1 MTQLPLIELEPA
13 AAPDTPTPPVDE
25 RDRFDVRL
33 ATGATELLEPFNA
46 IGVLAAADVHVG
58 QRLCALAGEA
68 DPTVVLAVALA
79 VRGPRLGHVFT
90 DLATISA
97 TATVDSDE
105 PVDLAALPWPDPAA
119 WRTAVAASP
128 VAGTAVDDGRPL
140 RLVGSALYLDRYWQ
154 EEVRLAGDLRA
165 FADAAPEA
173 VDEAVLRV
181 GLDRLFRG
189 EADHSQ
195 RLAAAAPVLL
205 AVVLGVRGTRMG
217 NLLSALESL
226 LAPPTV
232 DSAEPVALAAPTGKA
247 AARLQEAVHAEAARL
262 DVPDPIRQALL
273 ALEASTL
280 HRLLGWRPG
289 SHSRFRHHR
298 ANRLPHDVVFVDETS
313 MVSLSLMTKLV
324 EAVRPDARLI
334 LVGDPAQLT
343 SVEAGAVL
351 GDVVGPAVTGLRM
364 RAPARA
370 ALAAAAGEPVAAEEP
385 PPGVAVGDGIVVLD
399 RVHRYG
405 GDIAR
410 LAAAVRAGDADDAVA
425 LLDATP
431 DNAVLWLPY
440 DAASAAPGD
449 LAPLRELAVA
459 TGAAIRA
466 AAARGDAAT
475 ALDALRRFRLLC
487 AHRRGPHGAR
497 TWMAQVETW
506 LAGAVPDFAS
516 EGPWYVGRPL
526 LVTENDYPLRLYN
539 GDTGVVVQTEPG
551 RVAAAFDRGGDILA
565 FAPARVGAV
574 DTLNAMTVH
583 KAQGSQFATSAILLP
598 EPTSPILSRELLY
611 TAITR
616 AQERVVLIGTEAAV
630 RAAVQRPV
638 ARASGLRDRLW
649 VG

>member
-46 IGVLAAADVHVG
+46 IGVLAAADVHVA

-189 EADHSQ
+189 EADQQPAPGGRRGRAPAPRRRGRRPRHRQ
-195 RLAAAAPVLL
+195 DDDGGAHRRVAARAGRTA
-205 AVVLGVRGTRMG
+205 T
-217 NLLSALESL
+217 
-226 LAPPTV
+226 PPL
-232 DSAEPVALAAPTGKA
+232 VALAAPTGKA

-313 MVSLSLMTKLV
+313 MVSLSLMAKLV

-459 TGAAIRA
+459 TGARHPRGGRA
-466 AAARGDAAT
+466 AATRPPRWTPCAASASCARTGVARTARGPGWP
-475 ALDALRRFRLLC
+475 RW
-487 AHRRGPHGAR
+487 RRGSP
-497 TWMAQVETW
+497 AQC
-506 LAGAVPDFAS
+506 
-516 EGPWYVGRPL
+516 R
-526 LVTENDYPLRLYN
+526 
-539 GDTGVVVQTEPG
+539 
-551 RVAAAFDRGGDILA
+551 
-565 FAPARVGAV
+565 
-574 DTLNAMTVH
+574 
-583 KAQGSQFATSAILLP
+583 
-598 EPTSPILSRELLY
+598 TSPP
-611 TAITR
+611 R
-616 AQERVVLIGTEAAV
+616 ARGTWAG
-630 RAAVQRPV
+630 RC
-638 ARASGLRDRLW
+638 W
-649 VG
+649 